1 MAFTP
6 IEIIALVLLVLAAV
20 KIVVL
25 LISAKVWMNF
35 AKKLYKNKIVFQLV
49 CLVLAA
55 IVLYYLIQGG
65 MSIIHVFAVM
75 AFTALLLALG
85 LADSIKKIIPV
96 FEKHIKDK
104 TLLKAYWLYTLVWLA
119 LMAWAVIELFF

>member
-20 KIVVL
+20 KMIVL
-25 LISAKVWMNF
+25 LISAKAWMKF
-35 AKKLYKNKIVFQLV
+35 AKKLYKNKLVFQLV

-65 MSIIHVFAVM
+65 MSIIQIFAVM
-75 AFTALLLALG
+75 VFTTLLLALG
-85 LADSIKKIIPV
+85 LADPIKKIIPV

-104 TLLKAYWLYTLVWLA
+104 TLFKTYWLYTLVWLA